1 MIQQSPPKKKTQISN
16 DSILESLRGISQNV
30 GKTVSR
36 DIAGKIPNDVLLS
49 MFGSAP
55 QSNELHQNQ
64 ELRVPEHN
72 EQPSA
77 YARPELIRRTAVRA
91 EEKDL
96 NLKIDA
102 VRKELAALSASIKS
116 LNTQIEKTVQ
126 EIPVQ
131 PGIYHL
137 NFYERLKVILI
148 HLRESIDD
156 SRTWLEC
163 WTNKK
168 KQKHFWGLY
177 KKHGTSFGLSSERTV
192 ATSAG

>member
-1 MIQQSPPKKKTQISN
+1 MIQHSQPKKKTPVSN
-16 DSILESLRGISQNV
+16 DSILESLRGISQNIS
-30 GKTVSR
+30 KTVSH
-36 DIAGKIPNDVLLS
+36 DVVGKIPNDVLLS

-55 QSNELHQNQ
+55 QSNELRQNQ
-64 ELRVPEHN
+64 ELHIPEH
-72 EQPSA
+72 EQPAA

-96 NLKIDA
+96 NVKIDA

-137 NFYERLKVILI
+137 NFYERLKVILM
-148 HLRESIDD
+148 HLRQSIDD

-168 KQKHFWGLY
+168 KQKMFWGLY